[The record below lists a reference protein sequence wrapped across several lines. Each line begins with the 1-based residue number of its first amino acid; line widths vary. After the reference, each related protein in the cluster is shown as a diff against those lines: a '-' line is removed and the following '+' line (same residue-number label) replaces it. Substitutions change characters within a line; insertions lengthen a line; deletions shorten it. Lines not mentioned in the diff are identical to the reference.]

1 MSEIKLTADGG
12 GGSVSFKGPATTTSN
27 AAVQLTLPV
36 DDGTANQYLKTDG
49 SGALSWATVD
59 TSIADDSIVEAK
71 LDVSN
76 APTNGHFLQAQ
87 SGEGGGLTWAAASGV
102 KQIVQ
107 TTADQTYSNSTD
119 SGALWDVSGT
129 LKRDIT
135 TTSDS
140 SKVLVFMNIT
150 LGIEEGVGSDV
161 AVQVTRQDGGSGSF
175 DLIAGANGATAGN
188 RTRVHTMCNVGNDPN
203 NTWRGSAATVC
214 YLDAPGNAG
223 TYSYSFK
230 LCHSIGSTE
239 TLYINRTEDDTDA
252 AWTQRGLSNIIC
264 AEFY

>member
-1 MSEIKLTADGG
+1 MAITIDGSSAAGNIDLGSNGTITDLAVGGLPNSTVALADL
-12 GGSVSFKGPATTTSN
+12 SAT
-27 AAVQLTLPV
+27 
-36 DDGTANQYLKTDG
+36 GTASSSTYLRGD
-49 SGALSWATVD
+49 
-59 TSIADDSIVEAK
+59 
-71 LDVSN
+71 N
-76 APTNGHFLQAQ
+76 
-87 SGEGGGLTWAAASGV
+87 TWAALSTSGI

-107 TTADQTYSNSTD
+107 TSYDGTTSNST
-119 SGALWDVSGT
+119 ATETLWDLSGT
-129 LKRDIT
+129 IKRDIT
-135 TTSDS
+135 TTSNS

-150 LGIEEGVGSDV
+150 LGIEEDVGSDV

-223 TYSYSFK
+223 DYSYSFK

-239 TLYINRTEDDTDA
+239 TLYINRTHDDTDA
-252 AWTQRGLSNIIC
+252 AWTQRGLTNIIC